1 MKKCLRMCGLL
12 ILVFLFLLSVAG
24 CSSSKD
30 NALVGVWTVEN
41 SVTDAKE
48 DFLQESYLV
57 IAKMHYYEGATVEI
71 TENHQ
76 FIVNG
81 NIGTYEVLDD
91 SQIEIKSAA
100 ASGKDTYL
108 LEDNRLT
115 LQLFDGQIVV
125 HLIKK

>member
-1 MKKCLRMCGLL
+1 MKMSLRACGILV
-12 ILVFLFLLSVAG
+12 LVFLFLLSMAG
-24 CSSSKD
+24 CSGSKG
-30 NALVGVWTVEN
+30 NALVGVWTVES

-71 TENHQ
+71 TEDSK

-100 ASGKDTYL
+100 ASGKDAYIL
-108 LEDNRLT
+108 DNDHLT
-115 LQLFDGQIVV
+115 LKLFDGQIVV
-125 HLIKK
+125 NMIKK